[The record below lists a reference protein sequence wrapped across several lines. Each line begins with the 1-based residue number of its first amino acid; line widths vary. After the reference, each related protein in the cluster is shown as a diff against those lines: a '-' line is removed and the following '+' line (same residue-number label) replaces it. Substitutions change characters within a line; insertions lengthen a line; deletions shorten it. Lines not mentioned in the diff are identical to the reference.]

1 MNLVIYCAGGLGRE
15 VYDIAIRINKITSKW
30 DRIIFSDDTIPND
43 QKVYLTKNYSLSSIL
58 ENFDL
63 NTISFLVANGEPQ
76 NRKKILDRL
85 KQFKLKLETL
95 IDPSAIISSSAKIG
109 KGTIVC
115 QNSTITSLAKIEDNV
130 VCNIGSIIGHDVVI
144 GNHSNISSYSVIGGK
159 TKIGSRVFLGSGSIL
174 KEKIKIGNDVII
186 SMGSVVY
193 KDIEDGLIVVGNPAR
208 ISRRNEKKSIFE
220 VL

>member
-1 MNLVIYCAGGLGRE
+1 MILVIYCAGGFGKE
-15 VYDIAIRINKITSKW
+15 VYDIAHRINQKNKTWGK
-30 DRIIFSDDTIPND
+30 IIFSDDTLPNNE
-43 QKVYLTKNYSLSSIL
+43 KVYLSRNYSFSTIL
-58 ENFDL
+58 NDFDL
-63 NTISFLVANGEPQ
+63 NTISFVVANGEPH

-85 KQFKLKLETL
+85 NQFELKLETL

-115 QNSTITSLAKIEDNV
+115 QYSTITSLAKIEDNV

-208 ISRRNEKKSIFE
+208 ISRRNEKKNIF
-220 VL
+220 